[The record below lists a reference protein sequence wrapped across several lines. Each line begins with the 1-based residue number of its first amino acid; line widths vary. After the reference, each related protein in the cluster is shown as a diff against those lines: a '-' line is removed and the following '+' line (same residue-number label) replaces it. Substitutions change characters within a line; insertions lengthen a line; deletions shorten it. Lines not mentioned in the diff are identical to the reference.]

1 MASAVVQE
9 PTRDIPA
16 LTLTVDHSSS
26 SSPFPSPGSGFL
38 PPPKLGAHEFALRNS
53 PVEQTLR
60 TISAKRKSQDEM
72 NGTSKPQIADGESTP
87 TVPPP
92 LASPVTPTPATFS
105 PPPPQVIIPDWHHAS
120 LVTPTE
126 KTSHRESL
134 SSSRPAPPSPAV
146 SRRASSTIS
155 HSSRAR
161 SRPQSRVTSLSQQ
174 YLPADD
180 HTEASSS
187 TVMPA
192 KFPVVVLKIRDFGYP
207 AEDERHAGK
216 GPDAPRPN
224 RPRNRGSTYSSSSS
238 SACSDDE
245 EDQQRNSFSSF
256 RWNTLST
263 HVWGGKDTDAGDAGP
278 SQVDFGRNFEGDADE
293 EDEGDDDYDDEPP
306 ADDEPLIPGIYR
318 ALYAFEPEGTAEIAL
333 EEEQVVHV
341 VGRGGGVGWAIV
353 ETEGGGHSLVPESYL
368 ELMQA
373 DEPSSPS

>member
-1 MASAVVQE
+1 M
-9 PTRDIPA
+9 
-16 LTLTVDHSSS
+16 
-26 SSPFPSPGSGFL
+26 
-38 PPPKLGAHEFALRNS
+38 
-53 PVEQTLR
+53 
-60 TISAKRKSQDEM
+60 
-72 NGTSKPQIADGESTP
+72 
-87 TVPPP
+87 
-92 LASPVTPTPATFS
+92 
-105 PPPPQVIIPDWHHAS
+105 
-120 LVTPTE
+120 
-126 KTSHRESL
+126 
-134 SSSRPAPPSPAV
+134 
-146 SRRASSTIS
+146 
-155 HSSRAR
+155 
-161 SRPQSRVTSLSQQ
+161 TSLSQQ

-192 KFPVVVLKIRDFGYP
+192 KFLVVVLKIRDFGYP

-238 SACSDDE
+238 SACSEDE

-263 HVWGGKDTDAGDAGP
+263 HVWGGKDTDAEDAGP